1 MKRSKVTNVQQNGTW
16 EGNYGIMYKFEI
28 EFENGDCGEYSSK
41 SQDQNKF
48 IVGNEA
54 DYEYIG
60 GKFPKVKPVW
70 NNQPMQTKVT
80 PTQNKSQANND
91 VQDMIVKQSSLKAAV
106 EFCDKNCT
114 VEDVI
119 DNAEIF
125 YKWVMTG
132 EKPAKTSNN
141 DMPF

>member
-1 MKRSKVTNVQQNGTW
+1 
-16 EGNYGIMYKFEI
+16 
-28 EFENGDCGEYSSK
+28 
-41 SQDQNKF
+41 
-48 IVGNEA
+48 
-54 DYEYIG
+54 
-60 GKFPKVKPVW
+60 
-70 NNQPMQTKVT
+70 
-80 PTQNKSQANND
+80 
-91 VQDMIVKQSSLKAAV
+91 MIVKQSSLKAAV

-132 EKPAKTSNN
+132 EKPAKNFNN